1 MQNDVNTRGHTQWFY
16 FRVTKA
22 VAGQRVKF
30 NLLNF
35 SKRDSMF
42 NRGMKVAVHSKQRY
56 ENEGVGWHRAGERI
70 SYFENTVKRDTCAEK
85 SFYTLT
91 FTYVFEHADDT
102 VYFAYSVPYTYS
114 DLRKDLLEIES
125 DPRRA

>member
-1 MQNDVNTRGHTQWFY
+1 
-16 FRVTKA
+16 
-22 VAGQRVKF
+22 
-30 NLLNF
+30 
-35 SKRDSMF
+35 MF

-56 ENEGVGWHRAGERI
+56 ESEGVGWHRAGERI
-70 SYFENTVKRDTCAEK
+70 SYFESTVKRDTCTEK